1 MSARTAS
8 LTTAKRSVRGQVS
21 REEWRI
27 RVDLAACYRLIA
39 HYRWDDLVFTH
50 ISARVPGPERAFL
63 LNPYGMMFQ
72 EITASSLVKVDF
84 DGNVLIPSEHGINLA
99 GYTIHSAIQMA
110 RPDVTCVIH
119 LHSRDG
125 AAVSAQKDGLLPL
138 TQTAMIARAFLAYHD
153 YEGIALDLGERERLV
168 SDLGDKC
175 LMMLRNHGTL
185 ACGPSVAEAFARMF
199 TSSAPARCR
208 WQPWPAAA
216 SSPFP
221 PRRCKSSSHA
231 KCRATRTP
239 TGRASSPGRRS
250 CACWSARTRATRT
263 RRAHAEERGKAPQ
276 PPPLVRRGR
285 FRYSFRSCSS
295 PTFGTSRCP
304 ASV

>member
-1 MSARTAS
+1 MSARTAT

-21 REEWRI
+21 AEEWRV

-50 ISARVPGPERAFL
+50 ISARVPGAERAFL

-84 DGNVLIPSEHGINLA
+84 DGNVLIPSEYGINLA
-99 GYTIHSAIQMA
+99 GYTIHSAVQMA
-110 RPDVTCVIH
+110 RPDVACVIH

-153 YEGIALDLGERERLV
+153 YEGIALDLDERERLV
-168 SDLGDKC
+168 EDLGDKC

-199 TSSAPARCR
+199 TLERACEMQVAALAGGRELTMPSEEVQQLVARQVQR
-208 WQPWPAAA
+208 NSDADRPGELAWPALLRMLDRQDP
-216 SSPFP
+216 SY
-221 PRRCKSSSHA
+221 KD
-231 KCRATRTP
+231 
-239 TGRASSPGRRS
+239 
-250 CACWSARTRATRT
+250 
-263 RRAHAEERGKAPQ
+263 
-276 PPPLVRRGR
+276 
-285 FRYSFRSCSS
+285 
-295 PTFGTSRCP
+295 
-304 ASV
+304 